1 MKKIQ
6 IRNVIAPAIVV
17 VALFVTLSTVSAQHR
32 GGGGGGGGS
41 RGGSVGGG
49 GGSVSRGSYSSGG
62 GSVSHYSAPSSSSRG
77 VAPSSAGNRNVTGNR
92 NVSRG
97 TSPTNIGVGQ
107 GTGGR
112 TGGNYG
118 GRYGGNYAGGHAGG
132 VYTTRGGYGVGYGF
146 GYGYRGYGLGVFSP
160 YGLYPFYPTLGL
172 RIGWLPYGYYNF
184 YWDGYPYYYYNSVF
198 YRRTDDEQYEIVAPP
213 IGAKVN
219 SIPSDAQVVVI
230 NGNKYFESNGTYY
243 QEEVDSNN
251 QVSYLVVGTD
261 GVLNQPSTPQ
271 TVYQP
276 TVGDVVPQL
285 PANCDAVYLN
295 GQKYFESTDH
305 VYYQEVIEE
314 GKTAYKIVGK

>member
-6 IRNVIAPAIVV
+6 IRNVIAPATVA
-17 VALFVTLSTVSAQHR
+17 VALFVALSTVSAQHH

-62 GSVSHYSAPSSSSRG
+62 GSVSHYSAPSSVSRG
-77 VAPSSAGNRNVTGNR
+77 VAPSSDGNRSL
-92 NVSRG
+92 SRG

-112 TGGNYG
+112 AGGSYG
-118 GRYGGNYAGGHAGG
+118 GHYAGGVYGGVHGGG

-146 GYGYRGYGLGVFSP
+146 GYGYRGYGLGIFSP

-172 RIGWLPYGYYNF
+172 RIGWLPFGYYNF

-198 YRRTDDEQYEIVAPP
+198 YRRTDDNQYEIVAPP

-230 NGNKYFESNGTYY
+230 NGNKYYESNGTYY
-243 QEEVDSNN
+243 QEEVDANN

-276 TVGDVVPQL
+276 TVGDVIPQL
-285 PANCDAVYLN
+285 PANCDTVYLN
-295 GQKYFESTDH
+295 GQKYFESPDH

>member
-6 IRNVIAPAIVV
+6 IKKVVATILMV
-17 VALFVTLSTVSAQHR
+17 VALFLVQFTVSAQHR
-32 GGGGGGGGS
+32 GGGGGGGS
-41 RGGSVGGG
+41 HSSGG
-49 GGSVSRGSYSSGG
+49 GGSVSHGSFSNGGG
-62 GSVSHYSAPSSSSRG
+62 GSAHYSAPSGSSRG
-77 VAPSSAGNRNVTGNR
+77 ISPASAGSR

-97 TSPTNIGVGQ
+97 VSPTNIGVGQ
-107 GTGGR
+107 GNGGR
-112 TGGNYG
+112 VGGNYG
-118 GRYGGNYAGGHAGG
+118 GHIGGAYGGVHGGG
-132 VYTTRGGYGVGYGF
+132 VYTTRGGYGRGYGY

-172 RIGWLPYGYYNF
+172 RLGWLPFGYYPF

-198 YRRTDDEQYEIVAPP
+198 YTRADDGEYEVVAPP

-219 SIPSDAQVVVI
+219 SIPSSAQVVVI

-243 QEEVDSNN
+243 QEQIDSNN

-276 TVGDVVPQL
+276 TIGDVVPQL
-285 PANCDAVYLN
+285 PANSEEVYLN
-295 GQKYFESTDH
+295 GQKLYQSPDH
-305 VYYQEVIEE
+305 VYYQEITDGDKKE
-314 GKTAYKIVGK
+314 YKIVGK